1 MRDKSV
7 LVEYFGDYHLIKIL
21 DRLFLSMV
29 KELIRMDKIIT
40 KLETDKYY
48 QKTTNYNLKNII
60 NLFNLIFK
68 WNS

>member
-21 DRLFLSMV
+21 GRLFLSMV
-29 KELIRMDKIIT
+29 KELIRMNKIIT